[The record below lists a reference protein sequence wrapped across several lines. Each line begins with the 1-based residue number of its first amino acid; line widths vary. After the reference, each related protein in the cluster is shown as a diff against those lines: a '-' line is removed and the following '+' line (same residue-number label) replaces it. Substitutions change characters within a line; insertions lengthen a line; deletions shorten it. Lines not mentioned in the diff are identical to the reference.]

1 MFFCD
6 LQTFFG
12 LIVGADNI
20 SKTAPFLECFASARS
35 SATTIFQIIDRVPKI
50 DAMSDHGKII
60 NFGIKGNIKFKN
72 VAFSYPSRPD
82 VPILRN
88 MNFSVNAGET
98 VALVGSSG
106 NGKSTCLHLLQ
117 RFYDPDGGQISIDG
131 CDIKHLNISLLRSN
145 MALVGQEPVLFSTS
159 ISENIRYGKPDA
171 SEKEI
176 MAAAQDAGAHDFI
189 SRLPQGY
196 NTLVGEKGC
205 QMSGGQK
212 QRIAIARALIQ
223 NPRILILD
231 EATSALDYQS
241 EKYVQ
246 QTLDSLSKGRST
258 LVVSHRLSAIR
269 NADRILF
276 IDKGEV
282 LEEGSHNDLL
292 QLRGKYYD
300 MVMAGTLDIDDAE
313 HTNTVFSSKK
323 INEKHENP
331 EKIHGKQLF
340 GKQMSFEDEFT
351 GDLKEIDAETEV
363 TEEKTEYWTALK
375 RILSIAR
382 PEWIHLFLATVS
394 AILIGASFPI
404 FAVLFGEFY
413 GVSKMIV
420 IKLHG
425 VKDFRCAWSKGHY

>member
-1 MFFCD
+1 M
-6 LQTFFG
+6 
-12 LIVGADNI
+12 GADNI

-35 SATTIFQIIDRVPKI
+35 SATTIFKIIDRVPKI
-50 DAMSDHGKII
+50 DSMSGDGKMI
-60 NFGIKGNIKFKN
+60 NFGIKGNIEFRN
-72 VAFSYPSRPD
+72 VVFSYPSRPD

-88 MNFSVNAGET
+88 LNIIVSAGQT

-117 RFYDPDGGQISIDG
+117 RFYDPDAGLVLIDG
-131 CDIKHLNISLLRSN
+131 CDIRHLNISLLRSN
-145 MALVGQEPVLFSTS
+145 LALVGQEPVLFSTS

-176 MAAAQDAGAHDFI
+176 IAAAQDAGAHDFI

-246 QTLDSLSKGRST
+246 QTLDSLSKGRT
-258 LVVSHRLSAIR
+258 TIVVSHRLSAIR

-282 LEEGSHNDLL
+282 VEDGSHNDLL
-292 QLRGKYYD
+292 ELKGRYYD
-300 MVMAGTLDIDDAE
+300 MVMAGTWDSEDGE
-313 HTNTVFSSKK
+313 QKSSALSSAK
-323 INEKHENP
+323 INEKHDNQ
-331 EKIHGKQLF
+331 EKLHGKQLF
-340 GKQMSFEDEFT
+340 GKQMSIEEEFT
-351 GDLKEIDAETEV
+351 GVPQDVESETE
-363 TEEKTEYWTALK
+363 EGKEKAAYWAAFK
-375 RILSIAR
+375 RILKIAR

-394 AILIGASFPI
+394 AVLIGASFPI

-413 GVSKMIV
+413 GVSI
-420 IKLHG
+420 G
-425 VKDFRCAWSKGHY
+425 N